1 MDLGH
6 LVGGGKHS
14 PSESITRKLPG
25 WGVRGILE
33 ARAHLK
39 FWQEGMKWAI
49 VREKRGLWYLGGNT
63 KTKT

>member
-6 LVGGGKHS
+6 LVGVGTHS
-14 PSESITRKLPG
+14 PSESITGKLPG

-39 FWQEGMKWAI
+39 FWQDGVKWAI
-49 VREKRGLWYLGGNT
+49 VGEKRRLVSRR
-63 KTKT
+63 